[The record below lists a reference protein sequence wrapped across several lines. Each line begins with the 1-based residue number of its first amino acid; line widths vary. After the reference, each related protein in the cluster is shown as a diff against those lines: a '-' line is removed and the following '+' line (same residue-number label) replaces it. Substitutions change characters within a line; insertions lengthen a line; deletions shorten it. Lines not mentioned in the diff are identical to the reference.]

1 MRIFLRFSFIQRIN
15 EGSLVK
21 KKSSR
26 KIALYSLIIMALG
39 FIITFPFQNNMWLL
53 LLHGGFEAGLVG
65 GLADWF
71 AVSALFRHPLGLPI
85 PHTALLPKNRDRMV
99 HGLVNVLKKDWLSKE
114 SIQDKVKNIPFTE
127 KITSSVQTQ
136 MHSEPVRNAMIKAA
150 QQTVRNIDMAKIT
163 PFVRNQLSATLSDVQ
178 LSNILQMIT
187 AQLINEEV
195 DKKTLD
201 HVLIKTEGWLRKDE
215 TARKLGAVSMNVLNN
230 VEANGMLQ
238 FALKT
243 LQNIMTEDK
252 LGQIVQNL
260 LLSGMRSL
268 QREEESNR
276 KALVFYI
283 RKEIESLHENE
294 KVLEGINNWKEKLLD
309 SLESDQTILN
319 SLEQVQN
326 KVIELLDNPEFM
338 DTKVLPFIEQL
349 LEKLAENKGKIDP
362 WITQQISHFIENN
375 HDQIGNLVKENLDK
389 LDNETLV
396 DMVENNIGKDLQ
408 WIRVNGA
415 VCGFIIGLIL
425 SVIQLIANAI

>member
-1 MRIFLRFSFIQRIN
+1 M
-15 EGSLVK
+15 K

-26 KIALYSLIIMALG
+26 KIAMYSLVIMAIG
-39 FIITFPFQNNMWLL
+39 FIVTFPFQDNVWLL

-71 AVSALFRHPLGLPI
+71 AVTALFRHPLGLPI
-85 PHTALLPKNRDRMV
+85 PHTALLPKNRDRMIN
-99 HGLVNVLKKDWLSKE
+99 GLVNVLKKDWLSKE

-127 KITSSVQTQ
+127 KITSSVENQIQ
-136 MHSEPVRNAMIKAA
+136 SEPVKTAMIKAA
-150 QQTVRNIDMAKIT
+150 KQTVQNIDMVKIT
-163 PFVRNQLSATLSDVQ
+163 PFVRNQLSQTLSDAQ
-178 LSNILQMIT
+178 LGKILQMIT
-187 AQLINEEV
+187 TQLINEEV

-201 HVLIKTEGWLRKDE
+201 HVLLKTEGWLRKDE

-243 LQNIMTEDK
+243 FQSMMTEDK

-276 KALVFYI
+276 KALLFYI
-283 RKEIESLHENE
+283 RTEIEGLHENE
-294 KVLEGINNWKEKLLD
+294 KVLEGMNKWKDKLLH
-309 SLESDQTILN
+309 SLESDHTILN
-319 SLEQVQN
+319 SLQQAQN
-326 KVIELLDNPEFM
+326 KVVELLDDPIFM
-338 DTKVLPFIEQL
+338 DEKVIPFIEQL
-349 LEKLAENKGKIDP
+349 LGKLVENEAKIDP
-362 WITQQISHFIENN
+362 WITQQISLFIEKN

-396 DMVENNIGKDLQ
+396 DMIENNVGKDLQ

-425 SVIQLIANAI
+425 AGIQLFANVI

>member
-1 MRIFLRFSFIQRIN
+1 MY
-15 EGSLVK
+15 SLV
-21 KKSSR
+21 
-26 KIALYSLIIMALG
+26 IMAIG
-39 FIITFPFQNNMWLL
+39 FIVTFPFQDNVWLL

-71 AVSALFRHPLGLPI
+71 AVTALFRHPLGLPI
-85 PHTALLPKNRDRMV
+85 PHTALLPKNRDRMIN
-99 HGLVNVLKKDWLSKE
+99 GLVNVLKKDWLSKE

-127 KITSSVQTQ
+127 KITSSVENQIQ
-136 MHSEPVRNAMIKAA
+136 SEPVKTAMIKAA
-150 QQTVRNIDMAKIT
+150 KQTVQNIDMVKIT
-163 PFVRNQLSATLSDVQ
+163 PFVRNQLSQTLSDAQ
-178 LSNILQMIT
+178 LGKILQMIT
-187 AQLINEEV
+187 TQLINEEV

-201 HVLIKTEGWLRKDE
+201 HVLLKTEGWLRKDE

-243 LQNIMTEDK
+243 FQSMMTEDK

-276 KALVFYI
+276 KALLFYI
-283 RKEIESLHENE
+283 RTEIEGLHENE
-294 KVLEGINNWKEKLLD
+294 KVLEGMNKWKDKLLH
-309 SLESDQTILN
+309 SLESDHTILN
-319 SLEQVQN
+319 SLQQAQN
-326 KVIELLDNPEFM
+326 KVVELLDDPIFM
-338 DTKVLPFIEQL
+338 DEKVIPFIEQL
-349 LEKLAENKGKIDP
+349 LGKLVENEAKIDP
-362 WITQQISHFIENN
+362 WITQQISLFIEKN

-396 DMVENNIGKDLQ
+396 DMIENNVGKDLQ

-425 SVIQLIANAI
+425 AGIQLFANVI

>member
-1 MRIFLRFSFIQRIN
+1 LTSYTQRIN

-26 KIALYSLIIMALG
+26 KLAMYSLLIMALG
-39 FIITFPFQNNMWLL
+39 FIITFPFQENMWLL

-71 AVSALFRHPLGLPI
+71 AVTALFRHPLGLPI

-99 HGLVNVLKKDWLSKE
+99 NGLVTVLKKDWLSKE

-127 KITSSVQTQ
+127 KITSTVKIQLR
-136 MHSEPVRNAMIKAA
+136 SEPVRKAMIKAT
-150 QQTVRNIDMAKIT
+150 QQTIRNIDMVKIT

-178 LSNILQMIT
+178 LSKILQIIT
-187 AQLINEEV
+187 TQLINEEV

-201 HVLIKTEGWLRKDE
+201 HVLVKTEGWLRKEE
-215 TARKLGAVSMNVLNN
+215 TARKLGSVSMNVLNN
-230 VEANGMLQ
+230 VQANGMLQ

-243 LQNIMTEDK
+243 LQNIMTEEK

-268 QREEESNR
+268 QKEEEPNR
-276 KALVFYI
+276 KALVLYI

-294 KVLEGINNWKEKLLD
+294 KVLEGLNNWKDKLLN
-309 SLESDQTILN
+309 SLESDHTILT
-319 SLEQVQN
+319 SLEQIQQ
-326 KVIELLDNPEFM
+326 KVIDLLENPEFLE
-338 DTKVLPFIEQL
+338 TKVLPFVEQL
-349 LEKLAENKGKIDP
+349 LERLEQNKEKINP
-362 WITQQISHFIENN
+362 WITQQISNFIEKN

-396 DMVENNIGKDLQ
+396 DMIENNIGKDLQ

-425 SVIQLIANAI
+425 SCIQLIANVI

>member
-1 MRIFLRFSFIQRIN
+1 MTSYTQRIN

-26 KIALYSLIIMALG
+26 KLAMYSLLIMALG
-39 FIITFPFQNNMWLL
+39 FIITFPFQENMWLL

-71 AVSALFRHPLGLPI
+71 AVTALFRHPLGLPI

-99 HGLVNVLKKDWLSKE
+99 NGLVTVLKKDWLSKE

-127 KITSSVQTQ
+127 KITSTVKIQLR
-136 MHSEPVRNAMIKAA
+136 SEPVRKAMIKAT
-150 QQTVRNIDMAKIT
+150 QQTIRNIDMVKIT

-178 LSNILQMIT
+178 LSKILQIIT
-187 AQLINEEV
+187 TQLINEEV

-201 HVLIKTEGWLRKDE
+201 HVLVKTEGWLRKEE
-215 TARKLGAVSMNVLNN
+215 TARKLGSVSMNVLNN
-230 VEANGMLQ
+230 VQANGMLQ

-243 LQNIMTEDK
+243 LQNIMTEEK

-268 QREEESNR
+268 QKEEEPNR
-276 KALVFYI
+276 KALVLYI

-294 KVLEGINNWKEKLLD
+294 KVLEGLNNWKDKLLN
-309 SLESDQTILN
+309 SLESDHTILT
-319 SLEQVQN
+319 SLDQIQQ
-326 KVIELLDNPEFM
+326 KVIDLLENPEFLE
-338 DTKVLPFIEQL
+338 TKVLPYVEQL
-349 LEKLAENKGKIDP
+349 LEKLEQNKEKINP
-362 WITQQISHFIENN
+362 WITQQISNFIEKN

-396 DMVENNIGKDLQ
+396 DMIENNIGKDLQ

-415 VCGFIIGLIL
+415 VCGFIIG
-425 SVIQLIANAI
+425 

>member
-1 MRIFLRFSFIQRIN
+1 MTSYTQRIN

-26 KIALYSLIIMALG
+26 KLAMYSLLIMALG
-39 FIITFPFQNNMWLL
+39 FIITFPFQENMWLL

-71 AVSALFRHPLGLPI
+71 AVTALFRHPLGLPI

-99 HGLVNVLKKDWLSKE
+99 NGLVTVLKKDWLSKE

-127 KITSSVQTQ
+127 KITSTVKIQLR
-136 MHSEPVRNAMIKAA
+136 SEPVRKAMIKAT
-150 QQTVRNIDMAKIT
+150 QQTIRNIDMVKIT

-178 LSNILQMIT
+178 LSKILQIIT
-187 AQLINEEV
+187 TQLINEEV

-201 HVLIKTEGWLRKDE
+201 HVLVKTEGWLRKEE
-215 TARKLGAVSMNVLNN
+215 TARKLGSVSMNVLNN
-230 VEANGMLQ
+230 VQANGMLQ

-243 LQNIMTEDK
+243 LQNIMTEEK

-268 QREEESNR
+268 QKEEEPNR
-276 KALVFYI
+276 KALVLYI

-294 KVLEGINNWKEKLLD
+294 KVLEGLNNWKDKLLN
-309 SLESDQTILN
+309 SLESDHTILT
-319 SLEQVQN
+319 SLDQIQQ
-326 KVIELLDNPEFM
+326 KVIDLLENPEFLE
-338 DTKVLPFIEQL
+338 TKVLPYVEQL
-349 LEKLAENKGKIDP
+349 LEKLEQNKEKINP
-362 WITQQISHFIENN
+362 WITQQISNFIEKN

-396 DMVENNIGKDLQ
+396 DMIENNIGKDLQ

-425 SVIQLIANAI
+425 SCIQLIANVI

>member
-1 MRIFLRFSFIQRIN
+1 LTSYTQRIN

-26 KIALYSLIIMALG
+26 KLAMYSLLIMALG
-39 FIITFPFQNNMWLL
+39 FIITFPFQENMWLL

-71 AVSALFRHPLGLPI
+71 AVTALFRHPLGLPI

-99 HGLVNVLKKDWLSKE
+99 NGLVTVLKKDWLSKE

-127 KITSSVQTQ
+127 KITSTVKIQLR
-136 MHSEPVRNAMIKAA
+136 SEPVRKAMIKAT
-150 QQTVRNIDMAKIT
+150 QQTIRNIDMVKIT
-163 PFVRNQLSATLSDVQ
+163 PFVRNQLSATLSEVQ
-178 LSNILQMIT
+178 LSKILQIIT
-187 AQLINEEV
+187 TQLINEEV

-201 HVLIKTEGWLRKDE
+201 HVLVKTEGWLRKEE
-215 TARKLGAVSMNVLNN
+215 TARKLGSVSMNVLNN
-230 VEANGMLQ
+230 VQANGMLQ

-243 LQNIMTEDK
+243 LQNIMTEEK

-268 QREEESNR
+268 QKEEEPNR
-276 KALVFYI
+276 KALVLYI

-294 KVLEGINNWKEKLLD
+294 KVLEGLNNWKDKLLN
-309 SLESDQTILN
+309 SLESDHTILT
-319 SLEQVQN
+319 SLEQIQQ
-326 KVIELLDNPEFM
+326 KVIDLLENPEFLE
-338 DTKVLPFIEQL
+338 TKVLPFVEQL
-349 LEKLAENKGKIDP
+349 LERLEQNKEKINP
-362 WITQQISHFIENN
+362 WITQQISNFIEKN

-396 DMVENNIGKDLQ
+396 DMIENNIGKDLQ

-425 SVIQLIANAI
+425 SCIQLIANVI

>member
-1 MRIFLRFSFIQRIN
+1 MTSYTQRIN

-26 KIALYSLIIMALG
+26 KLAMYSLLIMALG
-39 FIITFPFQNNMWLL
+39 FIITFPFQENMWLL

-71 AVSALFRHPLGLPI
+71 AVTALFRHPLGLPI

-99 HGLVNVLKKDWLSKE
+99 NGLVTVLKKDWLSKE

-127 KITSSVQTQ
+127 KITSTVKIQLR
-136 MHSEPVRNAMIKAA
+136 SEPVRKAMIKAT
-150 QQTVRNIDMAKIT
+150 QQTIRNIDMVKIT
-163 PFVRNQLSATLSDVQ
+163 PFVRNQLSATLSEVQ
-178 LSNILQMIT
+178 LSKILQIIT
-187 AQLINEEV
+187 TQLINEEV

-201 HVLIKTEGWLRKDE
+201 HVLVKTEGWLRKEE
-215 TARKLGAVSMNVLNN
+215 TARKLGSVSMNVLNN
-230 VEANGMLQ
+230 VQANGMLQ

-243 LQNIMTEDK
+243 LQNIMTEEK

-268 QREEESNR
+268 QKEEEPNR
-276 KALVFYI
+276 KALVLYI

-294 KVLEGINNWKEKLLD
+294 KVLEGLNNWKDKLLN
-309 SLESDQTILN
+309 SLESDHTILT
-319 SLEQVQN
+319 SLEQIQQ
-326 KVIELLDNPEFM
+326 KVIDLLENPEFLE
-338 DTKVLPFIEQL
+338 TKVLPFVEQL
-349 LEKLAENKGKIDP
+349 LERLEQNKEKINP
-362 WITQQISHFIENN
+362 WITQQISNFIEKN

-396 DMVENNIGKDLQ
+396 DMIENNIGKDLQ

-425 SVIQLIANAI
+425 SCIQLIANVI